1 MLIIFL
7 STLCL
12 NLISVSISISTVYL
26 HEALK
31 LNFANLTINVNK
43 KEKNMYAM
51 TCMQQNYK
59 VSDSTSSL
67 ISWGVS
73 YF

>member
-43 KEKNMYAM
+43 KEKKYVCNDMYA
-51 TCMQQNYK
+51 TKLQ
-59 VSDSTSSL
+59 
-67 ISWGVS
+67 G
-73 YF
+73 F